1 VDFILLVFRGRGLRQ
16 GIIGPLCMSLRAGL
30 PQWSWCLLDQR
41 EVGEEMDS
49 VLVGVADSGVEVLDG
64 IVQIGGEGGRIL
76 VRSPLLAGWR
86 IRAVVSRIQMIKHLE
101 FKG

>member
-1 VDFILLVFRGRGLRQ
+1 
-16 GIIGPLCMSLRAGL
+16 
-30 PQWSWCLLDQR
+30 
-41 EVGEEMDS
+41 
-49 VLVGVADSGVEVLDG
+49 
-64 IVQIGGEGGRIL
+64 VQIRREGGRIL

>member
-1 VDFILLVFRGRGLRQ
+1 
-16 GIIGPLCMSLRAGL
+16 MSLRAGL